1 MHGSSVHAIIVGM
14 KDIAPI
20 HFIDP
25 DSRNRAA
32 MANLAF
38 AIGYHAEVYSDVGE
52 LCEGRDP
59 NGLIVARDV
68 SNDGGIAALM
78 AALSAHKIWL
88 PVLATAEDV
97 EPRNIVAAMK
107 AGALDYLPLPLERER
122 FARTLE
128 TIAPEAEAFANA
140 RRTLFAARERIACL
154 SNREREVLDRL
165 AQGNSN
171 KDIARD
177 LDISP
182 RTVEI
187 HRANMMTKL
196 GAQHSSEAVRVRIE
210 ADMA

>member
-1 MHGSSVHAIIVGM
+1 MRRLPVRAIVAGM
-14 KDIAPI
+14 NDIPPI

-38 AIGYHAEVYSDVGE
+38 AIGHHAEVYSDFDE
-52 LCEGRDP
+52 LCERRDP
-59 NGLIVARDV
+59 DGLIVARDV
-68 SNDGGIAALM
+68 IADGGIAALM
-78 AALSAHKIWL
+78 AALSARNIWL
-88 PVLATAEDV
+88 PVLATAEQV
-97 EPRNIVAAMK
+97 VPENIVAAMK
-107 AGALDYLPLPLERER
+107 AGALDYLPLPLERDR
-122 FARTLE
+122 FARTLQV
-128 TIAPEAEAFANA
+128 IAPEAEAFAEA
-140 RRTLFAARERIACL
+140 RRTLFTARKRIAGL

-165 AQGNSN
+165 SRGNSN

-196 GAQHSSEAVRVRIE
+196 GAQHSSEAVRMRIE
-210 ADMA
+210 AELG